1 MESVAITIDNVSKSF
16 SHQVK
21 GQVFAARDVSLV
33 VQPGEF
39 VTLLGPSGCGKTTTL
54 RMIAGFGLPDTGR
67 ISIGGK
73 DVTRLPASQRNIGFV
88 FQNYALFPH
97 LSIFENVAY
106 GLRVRGQAEGEI
118 TRAVG
123 EVLELVGLAGY
134 ERQFSS
140 QLSGGEQQRVALA
153 RAIVIRPQVLLF
165 DEPLSNLDARLRV
178 QMRHEIRDLQK
189 RLSITTVYVTHDQEE
204 AMAVSDRIA
213 VMNQGTIVQLGSAE
227 DLYYRPATEFVA
239 RFVGKVNLVPGRVV
253 AIGATGARIELLGR
267 RIPARELPA
276 TLRAGDPV
284 RVVLRPEA
292 IDLRAL
298 ESVDIPVDGPV
309 GKVVDAAV
317 DGKVGSAV
325 AGAVDHFADNAV
337 DKPVDGRWTDAPGAP
352 PATVT
357 TRTFLGEKIEYL
369 VECAGETLH
378 VACHSAGPDAAAI
391 LPGQRVALRLPADG
405 VAVLPEAAP

>member
-1 MESVAITIDNVSKSF
+1 MESVAIKIEKVSKSF
-16 SHQVK
+16 EHQVK
-21 GQVFAARDVSLV
+21 GRVYAARDVSLD

-39 VTLLGPSGCGKTTTL
+39 VTLLGPSGCGKTTIL
-54 RMIAGFGLPDTGR
+54 RVIAGFGLPDSGR
-67 ISIGGK
+67 IWIGGN
-73 DVTRLPASQRNIGFV
+73 DVTNLSANQRNIGFV

-106 GLRVRGQAEGEI
+106 GLRVRQQSGAEV

-178 QMRHEIRDLQK
+178 QMRHEIRELQK

-213 VMNQGTIVQLGSAE
+213 VMNQGTIVQVGSAE
-227 DLYYRPATEFVA
+227 DLYYRPASEFVA
-239 RFVGKVNLVPGRVV
+239 HFVGKVNLVPGRVV
-253 AIGATGARIELLGR
+253 SIDAAGAQVEMLGR
-267 RIPARELPA
+267 RLAARDLA
-276 TLRAGDPV
+276 AGLCAGDPV

-292 IDLRAL
+292 IDLQPVEKAVEKR
-298 ESVDIPVDGPV
+298 VDEPVDDG
-309 GKVVDAAV
+309 DA
-317 DGKVGSAV
+317 
-325 AGAVDHFADNAV
+325 
-337 DKPVDGRWTDAPGAP
+337 AP
-352 PATVT
+352 PATIIA
-357 TRTFLGEKIEYL
+357 RTFLGEKIEYL
-369 VECAGETLH
+369 VECAGETLQ
-378 VACHSAGPDAAAI
+378 VARHSAGPHAAH
-391 LPGQRVALRLPADG
+391 LTPGQRVALRLAEDG
-405 VAVLPEAAP
+405 IAVLPEAGK